1 MLFDKVIAFDH
12 LRQKIVLMVNMP
24 LEDVEVHYN
33 KAVLELEQM
42 VRLCAPGRR
51 RQSLPAA
58 SPAR

>member
-1 MLFDKVIAFDH
+1 
-12 LRQKIVLMVNMP
+12 MVNMP

-42 VRLCAPGRR
+42 VRLLRTGRR
-51 RQSLPAA
+51 RQSPPAA